1 MDLQQFVDQ
10 IEAMT
15 CIMSVEEKEDGSCGE
30 IRIVTGNKAYI
41 DSIENPDPNVPQL
54 NTTCFV
60 PDSLYERYFPKDLNF
75 EMFCYNCAVRKKP
88 LHTYVHPE
96 RFDFWFDIY
105 MLPVGR
111 EGNIHYCTYTQ
122 EVSQQAET
130 GKMAGI
136 SQEIAQSVLSTCIKL
151 RGVKDESEFERTM
164 NSVILDLRD
173 LCKAKNCVAL
183 LVDSRQKSCR
193 ILSEAIE
200 TSDELDNLR
209 KEMMPDFYNVA
220 LSWLDTIGGSN
231 CLIVK
236 DRAGMEYV
244 RERNP
249 VWYESLMKSRV
260 QSLVIFPLKS
270 GDELIGYIWAT
281 NFDTVHTLRIK
292 ETLELSTYFIASELA
307 NYILLSRLRELSTMD
322 MLTGIMNRNEM
333 NNRIDELREGRIRI
347 DRLGVVFADLNGLK
361 RVNDRY
367 GHEEGDSMLKNGTAV
382 LRQVFAGD
390 EIYRAGGDEFL
401 ILTRGTGEEELEKK
415 CAEIKRLASG
425 YRHVSFAVGCCVI
438 PDSGDIREA
447 LKKADERMYRDKER
461 YYHSDPGLRR

>member
-41 DSIENPDPNVPQL
+41 DSIENPAPNVPQL
-54 NTTCFV
+54 NTNRFV

-367 GHEEGDSMLKNGTAV
+367 GHEEGDSMLKNGAAV

-438 PDSGDIREA
+438 PDSGDIRDA
-447 LKKADERMYRDKER
+447 LQKADERMYRDKER
-461 YYHSDPGLRR
+461 YYNSDPGLRR